1 MNEEEDILMISTDLD
16 QVEQAIDKSLQMQD
30 FDMLNQMLDLRMQLF
45 AKIEKYIVFPQ
56 VAKKFENIYNK
67 DIERQK
73 LLKDKLVNVRMDQ
86 MKLQTGKKA
95 ITAGYY
101 TMQEDLRSKE
111 IDKQG

>member
-16 QVEQAIDKSLQMQD
+16 QVEQAIDKSLQMHD

-45 AKIEKYIVFPQ
+45 IKIEKYIVFPQ
-56 VAKKFENIYNK
+56 VAKKIENIYNK

-73 LLKDKLVNVRMDQ
+73 LLKDKLINIKVDQ

-95 ITAGYY
+95 ITSGYY

>member
-1 MNEEEDILMISTDLD
+1 M
-16 QVEQAIDKSLQMQD
+16 
-30 FDMLNQMLDLRMQLF
+30 
-45 AKIEKYIVFPQ
+45 
-56 VAKKFENIYNK
+56 KFRYNK